1 LVCLNSGSGEE
12 LIWVLTWGVQSSLP
26 LRGIRR
32 VPQTVYAMCGL
43 AFSGKS
49 SVAAIL
55 ARDLKT
61 ELISLD
67 AINAERGMR
76 GGEGMS
82 DRQWEETSAIAM
94 DRLRVLLQQ
103 GRSVVVDDTFSHRFL
118 RDRCKQVAHDNG
130 SRFLIIFMDTPLS
143 EIEARRGANDRHPVR
158 HRIRDEVL
166 WHHRDRFQ
174 FPTDDEFV
182 RIRNA
187 GDVGDLLLR
196 EGQP

>member
-1 LVCLNSGSGEE
+1 
-12 LIWVLTWGVQSSLP
+12 
-26 LRGIRR
+26 
-32 VPQTVYAMCGL
+32 MCGL

-55 ARDLKT
+55 ARELKT

-67 AINAERGMR
+67 AINHERGLR

-94 DRLRVLLQQ
+94 DRLRQWLQR

-118 RDRCKQVAHDNG
+118 RDRCKRVADDNG
-130 SRFLIIFMDTPLS
+130 SRFLIILMDTPLS
-143 EIEARRGANDRHPVR
+143 DIEARREANDRHPVR
-158 HRIRDEVL
+158 HRIRDQVF

-174 FPTDDEFV
+174 FPRTMKSLFASAMLATSPTCCCGKGSPDTGCASFSGNE
-182 RIRNA
+182 
-187 GDVGDLLLR
+187 
-196 EGQP
+196 

>member
-1 LVCLNSGSGEE
+1 
-12 LIWVLTWGVQSSLP
+12 
-26 LRGIRR
+26 
-32 VPQTVYAMCGL
+32 MCGL

-55 ARDLKT
+55 VRELKT

-67 AINAERGMR
+67 AINDERGLC

-94 DRLRVLLQQ
+94 DRLRQWLQR

-118 RDRCKQVAHDNG
+118 RERCKRVADDNG
-130 SRFLIIFMDTPLS
+130 SRFLIILMDTPLS
-143 EIEARRGANDRHPVR
+143 EIEARREANDRHPVR
-158 HRIRDEVL
+158 HRIRDQVF

-174 FPTDDEFV
+174 FPTDDEMVV
-182 RIRNA
+182 RIRTA
-187 GDVGDLLLR
+187 GDVAALLLR
-196 EGQP
+196 ERQP

>member
-1 LVCLNSGSGEE
+1 LVCLNSGTGEE
-12 LIWVLTWGVQSSLP
+12 MIWVLTWGVQSSLP
-26 LRGIRR
+26 LREIRR
-32 VPQTVYAMCGL
+32 VPQTVCAMCGL

-55 ARDLKT
+55 ARELKT

-94 DRLRVLLQQ
+94 DRLRVQQ

-118 RDRCKQVAHDNG
+118 RDRCKQVAHDHG
-130 SRFLIIFMDTPLS
+130 SRFLIIIMDTSGQRRSRFVCEPRRCAGQRSGPPHRPIVLPWLPRRAGL
-143 EIEARRGANDRHPVR
+143 AR
-158 HRIRDEVL
+158 
-166 WHHRDRFQ
+166 
-174 FPTDDEFV
+174 
-182 RIRNA
+182 
-187 GDVGDLLLR
+187 
-196 EGQP
+196 